1 MLTKQLFLLH
11 FHLAI
16 EKQQMKTQCLF
27 YITLSK
33 LILGVLEMPKES
45 QISYDTDFYFI
56 QDICK
61 ITNFKRNWL
70 VFLFV
75 NW

>member
-1 MLTKQLFLLH
+1 MLTKQLFHLH

-16 EKQQMKTQCLF
+16 EQQQAKTQCLF
-27 YITLSK
+27 YITHSK
-33 LILGVLEMPKES
+33 LFLGVLEMPKES
-45 QISYDTDFYFI
+45 KIGYDTDFYFI

-61 ITNFKRNWL
+61 MTSFKRNWF
-70 VFLFV
+70 VFPFV